1 MEHLKSFN
9 ELSESKGHTMSKK
22 HRKNIMREVNR
33 LIKTEVKDFD
43 NLSKADKIGTQDEY
57 IDKVCKGHGWT
68 LNDFYFADSA
78 ELDSLLGDV

>member
-9 ELSESKGHTMSKK
+9 ELSKSKGVMSKK

-43 NLSKADKIGTQDEY
+43 NLSQADKMGTQDKY
-57 IDKVCKGHGWT
+57 IDKVCKEHGWT
-68 LNDFYFADSA
+68 LNDFYFADSK
-78 ELDSLLGDV
+78 ELDSLLGDF